1 MIYIRSIY
9 IIFIIIIYIKSKIV
23 FLRLKYSEYNTQCI
37 FHFLVTQLFNNAK
50 IFHVTNAKDK

>member
-1 MIYIRSIY
+1 MIY
-9 IIFIIIIYIKSKIV
+9 IIFIIIIYIRSKIV